1 MYCLHRKRIGVKAC
15 MTNQHITAYVL
26 SQMKQLLDT
35 PRLLLCR
42 PHPAYMACS
51 SQKVPAAAPTLPLH
65 TRTRLTKSNCPRL
78 IQGQVRGGKS
88 QKEREAAANLNGL
101 TASCQHMH
109 VWLCISA
116 GNNIKR
122 SRHRLLATTTHLSST
137 SLNSLRVSL
146 PWTDGFACRTAGQH
160 SMSAHVLYSRLSLN
174 NSHTV
179 AVGGPAHE
187 AICMQAAL
195 RAS

>member
-1 MYCLHRKRIGVKAC
+1 MHDKPAHNGLCPIADEATPGH
-15 MTNQHITAYVL
+15 TAATAL
-26 SQMKQLLDT
+26 QAT
-35 PRLLLCR
+35 PRLYGLLK
-42 PHPAYMACS
+42 PESTCS
-51 SQKVPAAAPTLPLH
+51 STNTALN
-65 TRTRLTKSNCPRL
+65 TRTRLTKSNRPRL
-78 IQGQVRGGKS
+78 IQGQVRGGRS
-88 QKEREAAANLNGL
+88 RKEREAAANLNGL

-116 GNNIKR
+116 GNNMKR
-122 SRHRLLATTTHLSST
+122 SRHRLVATTTHLSST